1 MGFQA
6 IRSPRGYP
14 EVIVEDELWSSAQHA
29 LPTGIVTEFRV
40 CTGAWSNSVN
50 ASRHAEFRV
59 RTGAWG
65 SADPGQNVCSACVR
79 ARGLGK

>member
-1 MGFQA
+1 
-6 IRSPRGYP
+6 
-14 EVIVEDELWSSAQHA
+14 
-29 LPTGIVTEFRV
+29 V